1 MGSRTVKKKSKRQKG
16 LRSLHQIDYCKTKM
30 LEIYFLLIQSSN
42 FWKKKLFSFDVNH
55 NFILEKSRLEKNTH
69 FLSLIPFSPSEI
81 SSQPMELVL
90 KINPKKLGYYSV
102 YPSNFIFSRVILE
115 KTEQKKTIWG
125 NYSVLGFA
133 KSCSSSTSRR
143 QSQYPLH
150 IFTIIV
156 QIWKFVFVY
165 LKFCGDPPTPS
176 QRPQRG

>member
-16 LRSLHQIDYCKTKM
+16 LRKFTSNRLLQDKDARNLLFIDSKF
-30 LEIYFLLIQSSN
+30 ELL
-42 FWKKKLFSFDVNH
+42 KKKTIFIRCKITISF
-55 NFILEKSRLEKNTH
+55 LEKSRLEKNTH

-102 YPSNFIFSRVILE
+102 YPSYFIFSRVILE

-133 KSCSSSTSRR
+133 KSCSSSTS
-143 QSQYPLH
+143 
-150 IFTIIV
+150 TINGL
-156 QIWKFVFVY
+156 W
-165 LKFCGDPPTPS
+165 
-176 QRPQRG
+176 